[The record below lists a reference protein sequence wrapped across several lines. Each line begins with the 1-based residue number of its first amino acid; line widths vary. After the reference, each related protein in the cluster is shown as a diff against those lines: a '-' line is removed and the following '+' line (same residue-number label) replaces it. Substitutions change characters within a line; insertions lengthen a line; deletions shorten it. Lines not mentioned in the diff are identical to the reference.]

1 MAPMSASRAS
11 ARIDDFSRPPDS
23 TSPRPRCRW
32 GPRPSSRATSAST
45 PMLTVAARSL
55 AISPSGRW
63 GNSEKI
69 MSVTTSPSTASPRNS
84 NRSLFVT
91 PPCSKAYDRCVSESR
106 GRWGLWKRI
115 WRPSSNSLPT
125 AASRGPSSPG
135 SGVSKLFDL
144 NDLTAR
150 VVAALPADSVGHLG
164 RVALGADG
172 LPRGGKLPG
181 GPAVAGGGSRFLS
194 LGQWHLGVPLQLRER
209 ASQWRPAQV
218 LGFLGV
224 AAVGAVEIGSARG
237 AQPTAVLVV
246 QGSQRE
252 GEHDHVAEHG
262 LEVDV
267 VVDQVVAIVVLG
279 SSEVVRL
286 VQALLEAAIV
296 VDQASRAEQ
305 VHRPRHRTA
314 DGDALGHA
322 VGRQVDLD
330 WLVLPDRPQ
339 RPAEAGDRDGSL
351 DTKGRVGA
359 RHQLGYI
366 ENKPRHDHQPPGND
380 SRHPP
385 KSSVREEGGSSP
397 VCTRERIQD
406 GRNGAI
412 CAAPGCAGWSRCRRS
427 RRAPP
432 SPVCPG
438 ATPALGRPSR
448 RSSAARF
455 RSWRALR
462 RRSPRPASGSPG
474 HAPWRPQ

>member
-11 ARIDDFSRPPDS
+11 ARMDDFSRPPDS

-84 NRSLFVT
+84 SRSLFVT

-106 GRWGLWKRI
+106 SRWGWRKRI

-125 AASRGPSSPG
+125 AASRGPLSSPG

-150 VVAALPADSVGHLG
+150 VVAALAADSVGHLG

-209 ASQWRPAQV
+209 ASQWRPAQI

-224 AAVGAVEIGSARG
+224 AAVGDIEIGPARG
-237 AQPTAVLVV
+237 TQPTAVLVV
-246 QGSQRE
+246 QRSQRE

-286 VQALLEAAIV
+286 VQALREVAIV
-296 VDQASRAEQ
+296 ADQAPRAGQ

-339 RPAEAGDRDGSL
+339 RPAEAGDRDGPL
-351 DTKGRVGA
+351 DAKGRA
-359 RHQLGYI
+359 RARNQLSYV
-366 ENKPRHDHQPPGND
+366 ENKPSHDHQPPGND

-385 KSSVREEGGSSP
+385 KSSVRDEGCSSP
-397 VCTRERIQD
+397 VCTRERVRD
-406 GRNGAI
+406 GGRRLSSAHADPLGGLDVVD
-412 CAAPGCAGWSRCRRS
+412 PGGRR
-427 RRAPP
+427 RLQP
-432 SPVCPG
+432 SPER
-438 ATPALGRPSR
+438 LPSSGDR
-448 RSSAARF
+448 REDLLQHDF
-455 RSWRALR
+455 EV
-462 RRSPRPASGSPG
+462 G
-474 HAPWRPQ
+474 